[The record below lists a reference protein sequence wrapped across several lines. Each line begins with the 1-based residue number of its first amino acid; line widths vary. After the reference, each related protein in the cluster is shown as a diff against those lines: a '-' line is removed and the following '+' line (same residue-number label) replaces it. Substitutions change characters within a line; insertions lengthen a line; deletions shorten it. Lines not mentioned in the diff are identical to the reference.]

1 MKKTTK
7 PIIFRILAPR
17 EINTARI
24 EKHSIIN
31 YSAYFYVLIIEAGVG
46 REKHGTL
53 AERSRH

>member
-31 YSAYFYVLIIEAGVG
+31 YSAYFYVLIIEAGGWEGETWNTG
-46 REKHGTL
+46 REK
-53 AERSRH
+53 